1 MSFHPKDLNSVT
13 PCKTLN
19 NVTMSKPLHCQVYG
33 RRKSEQGFFFLPRS
47 SSPCTKVAPPKLNHD
62 VPSTP
67 LSFIICS
74 YSSIRRVLNHSTTY
88 MHKPHARKSW
98 NMTSIN
104 IFSPNVGIWNQCSHA
119 QFWPDNATWLIV
131 PIWVCWR
138 AMTIRTSTIETQVRF
153 PSVDTCLSY
162 RRHTTYLR
170 KWDPIQKKTF
180 RCLAT
185 HLHGI
190 FG

>member
-1 MSFHPKDLNSVT
+1 
-13 PCKTLN
+13 
-19 NVTMSKPLHCQVYG
+19 
-33 RRKSEQGFFFLPRS
+33 
-47 SSPCTKVAPPKLNHD
+47 
-62 VPSTP
+62 
-67 LSFIICS
+67 
-74 YSSIRRVLNHSTTY
+74 

-104 IFSPNVGIWNQCSHA
+104 IFSPGVGIWNQCSHA
-119 QFWPDNATWLIV
+119 QFWPDNATWPIV

-153 PSVDTCLSY
+153 PSVDTCRSY